1 MLIVMMRIF
10 KVRVQLE
17 KKEELP
23 KSIESMAYVSLLV
36 LAVDENQAKQIAKE
50 YFLEEGLGEENLKSL
65 EAEEVEINKGGVLGV
80 FIG

>member
-1 MLIVMMRIF
+1 MRIF

-23 KSIESMAYVSLLV
+23 KSIESTAYVSLLV

>member
-1 MLIVMMRIF
+1 MRIF

>member
-1 MLIVMMRIF
+1 MMRIF

>member
-1 MLIVMMRIF
+1 MMRIF

-23 KSIESMAYVSLLV
+23 KSIESTAYVSLLV